1 MKTIMQVA
9 LLILAVVF
17 SLGIIGSKDNKERYC
32 FLAVVAVLFVI
43 LCTLFYAFI
52 KTILRRGPA

>member
-9 LLILAVVF
+9 LLVLAVIF
-17 SLGIIGSKDNKERYC
+17 SLGIIGSKDNKGRYC

-43 LCTLFYAFI
+43 LLLSM
-52 KTILRRGPA
+52 ILI

>member
-9 LLILAVVF
+9 LLGLAVVF
-17 SLGIIGSKDNKERYC
+17 SLGLIRSKDNKERYC

-43 LCTLFYAFI
+43 LLLSM
-52 KTILRRGPA
+52 ILI